1 LSAID
6 INQIMQAGAAIGGMY
21 LMYLLANKMIDKI
34 TPVLEENTRA
44 INELT
49 KYIQQAIK
57 VK

>member
-1 LSAID
+1 
-6 INQIMQAGAAIGGMY
+6 MY